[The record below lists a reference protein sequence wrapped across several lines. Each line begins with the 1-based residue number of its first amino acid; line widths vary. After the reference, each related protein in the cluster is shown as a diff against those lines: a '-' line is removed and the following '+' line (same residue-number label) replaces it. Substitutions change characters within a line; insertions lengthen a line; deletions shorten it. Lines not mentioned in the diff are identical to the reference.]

1 MDTFN
6 LETMIK
12 NTLKI
17 DILTNSVKWKAKSGD
32 YIVLLKYFEKVHKCQ
47 RQLCLTFPR
56 VCRKWLL
63 VYINSVK
70 ININLCNSAHSLPNQ
85 NSFNKHIIIFYIKK
99 TVVTVYIDIKQ
110 TPKLNG

>member
-17 DILTNSVKWKAKSGD
+17 DILTNSVKWKAKRGD

-47 RQLCLTFPR
+47 RQLLPYF
-56 VCRKWLL
+56 
-63 VYINSVK
+63 SSSMQK
-70 ININLCNSAHSLPNQ
+70 IVISL
-85 NSFNKHIIIFYIKK
+85 Y
-99 TVVTVYIDIKQ
+99 
-110 TPKLNG
+110 